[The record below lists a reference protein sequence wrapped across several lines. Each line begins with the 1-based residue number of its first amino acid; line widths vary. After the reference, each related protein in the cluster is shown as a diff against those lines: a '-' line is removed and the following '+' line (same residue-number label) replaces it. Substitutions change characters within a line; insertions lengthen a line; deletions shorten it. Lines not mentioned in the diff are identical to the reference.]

1 MQNFNSDNQN
11 DQNRIRDQEEYPEN
25 DLQRFERNLKD
36 ARNLNMPKGDAESLL
51 EVANTIVPPNI
62 FEKFMTRNMGNKKRI
77 ENYKEAISR
86 RVESH
91 FDKSRKKKL
100 ADLLKT
106 N

>member
-1 MQNFNSDNQN
+1 MQNFNSENRN

-51 EVANTIVPPNI
+51 EVANTIVPPVVY
-62 FEKFMTRNMGNKKRI
+62 EKFMSRNMGNKKRI
-77 ENYKEAISR
+77 ENYKEAINR

-91 FDKSRKKKL
+91 FDKSRKKRL
-100 ADLLKT
+100 GDLLKI